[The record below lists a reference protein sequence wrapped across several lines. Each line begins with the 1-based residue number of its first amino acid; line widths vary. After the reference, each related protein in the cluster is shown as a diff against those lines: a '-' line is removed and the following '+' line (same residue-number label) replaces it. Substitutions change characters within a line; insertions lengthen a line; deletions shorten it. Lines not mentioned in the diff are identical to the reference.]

1 MQQPAA
7 PFVLSIG
14 IRKDLA
20 LVRPDVDL
28 GWVTG
33 LPVYEAL
40 DRQALEL
47 HPRVTFLAGENG
59 SGKSTL
65 IEALAV
71 ATGFGAGGGSAK
83 ARVWAESHSSL
94 HEALLLERSRM
105 KPLNGFFLRAES
117 FYEFATAAE
126 SDPMESVYERA
137 LHDQS
142 HGESFLALA
151 LERFGPRGLY
161 ILDEPEAAL
170 SVTGQ
175 LALIRHVHE
184 LVRAHSQ
191 FVIATHS
198 PILLGYPDARIYHLG
213 PDGIETRAWDET
225 DQVTLTRDFLDDRDR
240 FLHHLFTDDD

>member
-1 MQQPAA
+1 VQQPEA

-14 IRKDLA
+14 TRKDLA
-20 LVRPDVDL
+20 LVRPDVQLD
-28 GWVTG
+28 WVER
-33 LPVYEAL
+33 LPVFQAI
-40 DRQALEL
+40 DRRALEL
-47 HPRVTFLAGENG
+47 HPHVTFLVGENG

-83 ARVWAESHSSL
+83 ERVWAESHSAL
-94 HEALLLERSRM
+94 HEALVLERSQM

-117 FYEFATAAE
+117 FYEFA
-126 SDPMESVYERA
+126 SSVGRGSMEDVYERS

-151 LERFGPRGLY
+151 LNRFGPRGLY

-198 PILLGYPDARIYHLG
+198 PILLGYADARIYHLG
-213 PDGIETRAWDET
+213 PDGIEQRQYEET
-225 DQVTLTRDFLDDRDR
+225 DQYRLTKDFLDDRER
-240 FLHHLFTDDD
+240 FLHHLFADD